1 VRRRDWRVFGT
12 APCSGHEKGDASQFP
27 VLLDLGPDV
36 DPRAAIGDKGYDS
49 NASRLAEQ
57 NQIGRIDTGALR
69 TTAPAMLRY
78 DQFLVGCRMAAQACQ
93 CREKQQRPGLSPT
106 AVIKAQ
112 VPREVRSQR
121 AAPIRGSR
129 WRRYFDIFFFFAFF
143 VAMGYFLL
151 A

>member
-1 VRRRDWRVFGT
+1 
-12 APCSGHEKGDASQFP
+12 

-36 DPRAAIGDKGYDS
+36 DPRAGIGDKGYGS
-49 NASRLAEQ
+49 NASRLAA
-57 NQIGRIDTGALR
+57 NRIRSGGSTPARCALPR
-69 TTAPAMLRY
+69 RQCCATTN
-78 DQFLVGCRMAAQACQ
+78 FSSAAARPPGQACQ

-143 VAMGYFLL
+143 VAMAYFLL

>member
-1 VRRRDWRVFGT
+1 
-12 APCSGHEKGDASQFP
+12 

-78 DQFLVGCRMAAQACQ
+78 DQFLVGCRTAA
-93 CREKQQRPGLSPT
+93 RSSLSMP
-106 AVIKAQ
+106 
-112 VPREVRSQR
+112 
-121 AAPIRGSR
+121 
-129 WRRYFDIFFFFAFF
+129 
-143 VAMGYFLL
+143 
-151 A
+151 